1 MKKII
6 SDNNPKKFPKKNN
19 NPKNIFVKNIRII
32 NWEPLK
38 TIGEIDA
45 AYFKLNLRNL
55 RWSTQLYVR

>member
-32 NWEPLK
+32 N
-38 TIGEIDA
+38 
-45 AYFKLNLRNL
+45 
-55 RWSTQLYVR
+55 